1 MTLDSK
7 KHAVD
12 GLASIR
18 EACTFLSI
26 GKSSLYQ
33 FMSRGEI
40 PFVFVGSNR
49 KIPRRP
55 LLWSSQQRIL
65 EEKRITL
72 TS

>member
-7 KHAVD
+7 RHAVD
-12 GLASIR
+12 GLASIK

-33 FMSRGEI
+33 LMSRGEI

-49 KIPRRP
+49 KIPRAA
-55 LLWSSQQRIL
+55 LVEFTQRIL

>member
-18 EACTFLSI
+18 EACVFLSI
-26 GKSSLYQ
+26 GKSSLYNLMKKGQ
-33 FMSRGEI
+33 L

-49 KIPRRP
+49 RIPRKA
-55 LLWSSQQRIL
+55 LVEFTERIL
-65 EEKRITL
+65 EERQISL
-72 TS
+72 SS

>member
-1 MTLDSK
+1 MTIDPQR
-7 KHAVD
+7 HAVD
-12 GLASIR
+12 GLCSIR
-18 EACTFLSI
+18 EACAFLSI

-33 FMSRGEI
+33 LMSRGEI

-49 KIPRRP
+49 KIPRAA
-55 LLWSSQQRIL
+55 LVEFTQRIL